1 MTFDFAT
8 LPQPQRYKLL
18 VGLVVPRP
26 IALVTSVAP
35 GGIVNAAPYSFFNV
49 FSDEPPLIVLG
60 LQSRPDGTVKDTP
73 ANIREIGAFVVNLVD
88 EALAEQ
94 MNICAI
100 DFPRGESEI
109 DAAGLNLLA
118 GTVVS
123 VPRIATAPVALECRH
138 YLTLEVSR
146 ERRLCIGQVV
156 CVHVRDGIV
165 EPDTL
170 RVDIAAYR
178 PVARLYGNYYARL
191 GEVFELVRQ
200 TYAEWKVNGERPG
213 VRQEPS

>member
-1 MTFDFAT
+1 MTFDFAV
-8 LPQPQRYKLL
+8 LPQPLRYKLL

-26 IALVTSVAP
+26 IALVTSVGP

-60 LQSRPDGTVKDTP
+60 LQSRPDGAIKDTP

-94 MNICAI
+94 MNICAM

-109 DAAGLNLLA
+109 DVAGLQLFA
-118 GTVVS
+118 GTAVA

-138 YLTLEVSR
+138 YMTLEVSR

-156 CVHVRDGIV
+156 YLHVREGIV
-165 EPDTL
+165 DPDTL
-170 RVDIAAYR
+170 RVDIDAYR

-191 GEVFELVRQ
+191 GEVFKLVRQ
-200 TYAEWKVNGERPG
+200 TYAEWKVNGAQPAERPG
-213 VRQEPS
+213 PS